1 MIQTFKTTKQ
11 VNMAQNVM
19 KGSEINVEN
28 LKFSPPKK
36 LPNGGNKVYVNTDSG
51 NTLYVQTPRVN
62 VLWDTKF
69 YSGDNEDSGNYPIEF
84 SLSNLEGNTSMKE
97 FYDMLVSFDEHLVS
111 LAYENRKEWFGGKY
125 AKHTRETIESLYT
138 PMIKVSIDKNTGE
151 PNGKYPPRFGFKIN
165 MWEGKHQC
173 KVYDDSKQLFEID
186 DKSSPDYKS
195 LKDDV
200 LLKGSNINVLLKCH
214 GIWIINGK
222 FGCTWRAEQ
231 IKVKVQPK
239 DISGYAF
246 RDDDDD
252 DDDVVQNDV
261 EMADKQ
267 EPVMIDSD
275 SEDDIEDSDDDEEDN
290 EEDKPPPPKKVVK
303 KRGVKKEL

>member
-1 MIQTFKTTKQ
+1 MT
-11 VNMAQNVM
+11 QNVM
-19 KGSEINVEN
+19 KASEINVAN

-51 NTLYVQTPRVN
+51 NILYVQTPKVN

-84 SLSNLEGNTSMKE
+84 SLSNLEGNPSMKE
-97 FYDMLVSFDEHLVS
+97 FHDMLVSFDNHLVD
-111 LAYENRKEWFGGKY
+111 LAYNNRKEWFGAKY

-138 PMIKVSIDKNTGE
+138 PMVKVSIDKDTGE
-151 PNGKYPPRFGFKIN
+151 PTGKYPPRFGFKIN
-165 MWEGKHQC
+165 MWEGTHQC
-173 KVYDDSKQLFEID
+173 KVYDDSRQLFEID
-186 DKSSPDYKS
+186 DKSSSNYKS

-200 LLKGSNINVLLKCH
+200 LLKGSSINVLLKCH
-214 GIWIINGK
+214 GIWVINGK

-239 DISGYAF
+239 AISGYAF

-252 DDDVVQNDV
+252 NIDV
-261 EMADKQ
+261 EEKPVVSHKE
-267 EPVMIDSD
+267 EPVIIDSD
-275 SEDDIEDSDDDEEDN
+275 EDSDEES
-290 EEDKPPPPKKVVK
+290 EEEVEVKPPPKK
-303 KRGVKKEL
+303 KRGVKKQ